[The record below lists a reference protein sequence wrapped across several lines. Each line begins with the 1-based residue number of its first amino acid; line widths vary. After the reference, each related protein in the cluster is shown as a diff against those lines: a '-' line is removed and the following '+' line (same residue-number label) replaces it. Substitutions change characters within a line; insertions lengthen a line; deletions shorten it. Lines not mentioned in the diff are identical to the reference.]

1 MALHVPPAVVA
12 FSESS
17 EESARPVLVEDVA
30 AAGLSAAAAEEYLG
44 RLVRQGK
51 LARRGPG
58 VFTVA
63 RRGRPELEST
73 LLLKR
78 VAAALR
84 AELPM
89 VAAVGWTTEWLAP
102 YAHNVPTRHWT
113 AVDAAGF
120 ALPSIADVLARVR
133 LQAVV
138 DPDPEQVPDLL
149 RLFERPLVLWPHG
162 DMHGAPAGKTPWGL
176 RLPQPERLLV
186 DVYFAATRL
195 GLPYP
200 SNDLAA
206 ASARLLAEGDL
217 NVASALAY
225 AQRRG
230 IADEYA
236 AYLRALPR
244 LPRDVA
250 EAVTVVTDRH
260 RNRGSRDARPRR
272 SRRAASPGQPA
283 APEESRRGRRTKSA
297 HTAKRTGAGAA

>member
-1 MALHVPPAVVA
+1 VALHVGPRVVA
-12 FSESS
+12 LSEAS
-17 EESARPVLVEDVA
+17 EASGRPILTEDVV
-30 AAGLSAAAAEEYLG
+30 AAGLSLAAAEEYLG
-44 RLVRQGK
+44 RLVRQGN

-63 RRGRPELEST
+63 RRGPPRLEAT
-73 LLLKR
+73 TLLKR
-78 VAAALR
+78 VGTALR

-89 VAAVGWTTEWLAP
+89 TAAVGWTTEWLAP

-113 AVDAAGF
+113 AVEAAGF
-120 ALPSIADVLARVR
+120 ALPSIADVLTRVR
-133 LQAVV
+133 VPAVV

-149 RLFERPLVLWPHG
+149 RLFERPLVLWPHA
-162 DMHGAPAGKTPWGL
+162 DMYGAPAGKTPWSL

-200 SNDLAA
+200 RNDLTVV
-206 ASARLLAEGDL
+206 SARIIAECDL

-236 AYLRALPR
+236 ACLRALPR
-244 LPRDVA
+244 LPGDVA
-250 EAVTVVTDRH
+250 EAVAVITDRH
-260 RNRGSRDARPRR
+260 RERPH
-272 SRRAASPGQPA
+272 
-283 APEESRRGRRTKSA
+283 RRGRSGSPDTPRPPRASGRGHA
-297 HTAKRTGAGAA
+297 GKRTSKRAG